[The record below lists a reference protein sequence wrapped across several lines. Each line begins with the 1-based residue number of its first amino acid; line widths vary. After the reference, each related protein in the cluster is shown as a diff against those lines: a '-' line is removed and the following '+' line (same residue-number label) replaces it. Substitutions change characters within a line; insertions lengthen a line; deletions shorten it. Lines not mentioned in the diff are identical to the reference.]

1 LPVIVEV
8 LRFFLQNWV
17 LIQRAMQRY
26 ETQRRRAYIV
36 RLAIAQLI
44 VTLAGMIAGYI
55 FGQAPATLS
64 VLLGALVALL
74 PHAFF
79 IQRMG
84 VFHTRRRTRGAIH
97 LFHAEAGKFGLT
109 VALFVAVL
117 VGAPPS
123 NPALFF
129 YAYVAVILTH
139 WLTPWL
145 MPKDRTTN

>member
-1 LPVIVEV
+1 
-8 LRFFLQNWV
+8 
-17 LIQRAMQRY
+17 M
-26 ETQRRRAYIV
+26 
-36 RLAIAQLI
+36 
-44 VTLAGMIAGYI
+44 
-55 FGQAPATLS
+55 LS

-84 VFHTRRRTRGAIH
+84 VLRATRPSQAAMR
-97 LFHAEAGKFGLT
+97 LFRAEAGKFGLT

-129 YAYVAVILTH
+129 YAYVAVVLTH

-145 MPKDRTTN
+145 MPRDRTTN

>member
-1 LPVIVEV
+1 
-8 LRFFLQNWV
+8 
-17 LIQRAMQRY
+17 MQRY

-55 FGQAPATLS
+55 LGQAPAMLS

-74 PHAFF
+74 PHAFL

-84 VFHTRRRTRGAIH
+84 VLRATRPSQAAMR
-97 LFHAEAGKFGLT
+97 LFRAEAGKFGLT

-129 YAYVAVILTH
+129 YAYVAVVLTH

-145 MPKDRTTN
+145 MPRDRTTN